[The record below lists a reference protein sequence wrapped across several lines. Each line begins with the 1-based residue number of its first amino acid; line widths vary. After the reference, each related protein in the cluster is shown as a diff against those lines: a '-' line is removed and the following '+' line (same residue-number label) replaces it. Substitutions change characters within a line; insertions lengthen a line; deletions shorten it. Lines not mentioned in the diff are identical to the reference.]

1 MRSRVTWRVVLLSL
15 VSLGPLCSCVAAQAG
30 TRPRVLVITTGGTIA
45 LRGKEVTAIPGLAA
59 VADVT
64 LVEFVNTGSSKLTPN
79 HWLRLSKLINQS
91 FLKDPGLAGVVVT
104 HGTDSL
110 EEGAFFLHLTVHD
123 RRPVVVVGAM
133 RNATDVSADGPANLL
148 NAVRIAATLEA
159 GGKGVLIL
167 LNDEINS
174 ARDAVKTD
182 ANRLHTFR
190 SLEYGALG
198 VADPDTIV
206 FRRAPTTRHTV
217 ASEFDVTGIDSLP
230 QVAIVTDYAGAD
242 GELVKAAAVRS
253 QGLVVTGFPSASLS
267 FGTTAA
273 VVEVAGRGLPVVVHS
288 RAISGRARDSYIQL
302 AVPRSDSPKSINEA
316 GIIGGRDFT
325 PHRARILLMLALTK
339 TRDPKRIQAMFDTY

>member
-1 MRSRVTWRVVLLSL
+1 MLIGRGILWCLAWV
-15 VSLGPLCSCVAAQAG
+15 VSLRAGPRPAAQAEAL
-30 TRPRVLVITTGGTIA
+30 PRVLVITTGGTIA
-45 LRGKEVTAIPGLAA
+45 LRGEQITAIPGLTAL
-59 VADVT
+59 ADVST
-64 LVEFVNTGSSKLTPN
+64 VDFIRGPSSRLTPD

-91 FLKDPGLAGVVVT
+91 FRDDPDLAGVVVT
-104 HGTDSL
+104 HGTDTL
-110 EEGAFFLHLTVHD
+110 EECSFFLHLTVRD

-133 RNATDVSADGPANLL
+133 RNATNVSADGPVNLL
-148 NAVRIAATLEA
+148 NAVRVAIDPEA

-198 VADPDTIV
+198 VADPDTVV

-217 ASEFDVTGIDSLP
+217 DSEFDILDIDSLP
-230 QVAIVTDYAGAD
+230 PVAIVTDYAGAD
-242 GELVKAAAVRS
+242 GDLVKLAAEHS

-267 FGTTAA
+267 AGTMKA
-273 VVEVAGRGLPVVVHS
+273 VLEAAGRGVPVVIHS
-288 RAISGRARDSYIQL
+288 RAISGRARDYYPQFAAPASN
-302 AVPRSDSPKSINEA
+302 PPKTITDI
-316 GIIGGRDFT
+316 GIIVGRDFT

-339 TRDPKRIQAMFDTY
+339 TKNPRRIQRMFDTY